1 MSLIICYKLYFVISV
16 GVTAAA
22 VVHIGLNYSFQKLIN
37 LYNSICD
44 VCCNVKILLI
54 MPGEKTICKIF
65 LQKTVKHVRSVFIL
79 CAWKLYFLTELCY
92 NLSKLVK
99 YSIYVNILQSIYVK
113 VGKYNVRSGK
123 RYV

>member
-54 MPGEKTICKIF
+54 MPGEKTI
-65 LQKTVKHVRSVFIL
+65 
-79 CAWKLYFLTELCY
+79 
-92 NLSKLVK
+92 
-99 YSIYVNILQSIYVK
+99 
-113 VGKYNVRSGK
+113 
-123 RYV
+123 